1 MNTRGYDAASV
12 RETGASAPILLLT
25 ALTANMTYKLIII
38 MGVSGSGKTTVG
50 KLLSEKTGW
59 PFYDADSF
67 HSKENIDKMQ
77 AGIPL
82 TDEDRWPWLDSMNA
96 FAKEKL
102 ASSNIIF
109 TCSALKEIYRQRL
122 INGIDNICRWV
133 YLRGDYDTILKRM
146 QQRQHYMP
154 AALLQSQFD
163 VLEEPADAIVCDI
176 SQSKQNISSYILS
189 QIQ

>member
-1 MNTRGYDAASV
+1 M
-12 RETGASAPILLLT
+12 PHQ
-25 ALTANMTYKLIII
+25 LIII
-38 MGVSGSGKTTVG
+38 MGVSGSGKTTIG
-50 KLLSEKTGW
+50 QLLSEKTGW

-67 HSKENIDKMQ
+67 HPQQNIDKMS

-82 TDEDRWPWLDSMNA
+82 TDEDRWPWLDSMNN

-102 ASSNIIF
+102 PHSHIIF

-122 INGIDNICRWV
+122 TKHIESNCCWV
-133 YLRGDYDTILKRM
+133 YLKGDYDTILKRM

-163 VLEEPADAIVCDI
+163 LLQEPANALVEDVVQSPKIIVEHI
-176 SQSKQNISSYILS
+176 VSALF
-189 QIQ
+189 IQ